1 MKKKFV
7 WIFCIFMSLLALPSC
22 DGNNQQNEE
31 PEVPGPEGG
40 EEDTNTYWETTYSD
54 LSSYVDK
61 NIDEIWAAAGE
72 ATKDQENGV
81 LCVQDQKGN
90 RYKATFKL
98 EGTVISSMELVLTG
112 ESENNGNAVWESL
125 VTSFRDFKLGSFL
138 GTKFKNYTTGE
149 GGIKQTTEETLP
161 LLTSE
166 ANMLIYPI
174 FGIQKKVYCCPIMD
188 KDKFRVEIC
197 RNYLPLDFSTL
208 GKYIGANID
217 EVLQE
222 YYAIGNKILFG
233 TAMSYIYFDSA
244 IDLKGNSYTANF
256 DSDKTLES
264 ILEISAYVP
273 EDDQTITR
281 WKDMLQNYTDYNL
294 GTLSEIYVSDAFGDK
309 VQDLEN
315 AQAAFDLYEVNGR
328 NNGIIAR
335 FETEYG
341 YNTLIL
347 NKDFCYVLVRK

>member
-22 DGNNQQNEE
+22 DGDSQQNEE

-72 ATKDQENGV
+72 
-81 LCVQDQKGN
+81 
-90 RYKATFKL
+90 
-98 EGTVISSMELVLTG
+98 
-112 ESENNGNAVWESL
+112 

-149 GGIKQTTEETLP
+149 GGIKQTTEETLL

-174 FGIQKKVYCCPIMD
+174 FGIQKTVYCCPIMD

-294 GTLSEIYVSDAFGDK
+294 GTLSEIYVTDAFGDK
-309 VQDLEN
+309 VQDLDN
-315 AQAAFDLYEVNGR
+315 AQAAFDLYEANGR

-335 FETEYG
+335 FETGYG
-341 YNTLIL
+341 YNSLIL
-347 NKDFCYVLVRK
+347 NKEFCYVLVRK

>member
-22 DGNNQQNEE
+22 DGDSQQNEE

-72 ATKDQENGV
+72 
-81 LCVQDQKGN
+81 
-90 RYKATFKL
+90 
-98 EGTVISSMELVLTG
+98 
-112 ESENNGNAVWESL
+112 

-149 GGIKQTTEETLP
+149 GGIKQTTEETLL

-294 GTLSEIYVSDAFGDK
+294 GTLSEIYVTDAFGDK
-309 VQDLEN
+309 VQDLDN
-315 AQAAFDLYEVNGR
+315 AQAAFDLYEANGR

-335 FETEYG
+335 FETGYG
-341 YNTLIL
+341 YNSLIL
-347 NKDFCYVLVRK
+347 NKEFCYVLVRK